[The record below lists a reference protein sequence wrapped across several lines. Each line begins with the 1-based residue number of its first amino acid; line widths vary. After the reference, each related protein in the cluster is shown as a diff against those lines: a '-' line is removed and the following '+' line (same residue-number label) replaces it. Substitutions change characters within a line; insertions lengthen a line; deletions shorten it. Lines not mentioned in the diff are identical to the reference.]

1 MELQIEVNWLSKIQ
15 HQNIIKLFGYCI
27 YGDSRFLVYEMMEK
41 GSLETQ
47 LHGISSLSMFN

>member
-1 MELQIEVNWLSKIQ
+1 MQLQNEVNWLSKIK

-41 GSLETQ
+41 ASLETQ
-47 LHGISSLSMFN
+47 LHGISSLSIFN